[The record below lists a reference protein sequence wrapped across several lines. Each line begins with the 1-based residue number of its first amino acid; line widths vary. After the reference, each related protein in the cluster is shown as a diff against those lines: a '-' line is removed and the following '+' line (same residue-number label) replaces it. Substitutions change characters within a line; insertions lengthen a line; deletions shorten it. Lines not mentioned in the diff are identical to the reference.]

1 MSIDDRIW
9 AFSFGLMS
17 PFDLVLTVIE
27 AMPFELVGVEVVM
40 PLFNGLAEIQNR
52 KKTFKIDLS
61 KSNASNMIIFSN
73 YFNKFRVSN
82 YLKSIKKQ
90 AQFMYIYIIYKKELF
105 LLIRGA
111 SPTKLHF
118 CST

>member
-73 YFNKFRVSN
+73 YFNEFRVSN

-90 AQFMYIYIIYKKELF
+90 ANLCTYILYKKEVF

>member
-40 PLFNGLAEIQNR
+40 PLFNGLAEIQN
-52 KKTFKIDLS
+52 KEKH
-61 KSNASNMIIFSN
+61 
-73 YFNKFRVSN
+73 
-82 YLKSIKKQ
+82 LK
-90 AQFMYIYIIYKKELF
+90 
-105 LLIRGA
+105 LILVNHMHA
-111 SPTKLHF
+111 I
-118 CST
+118 